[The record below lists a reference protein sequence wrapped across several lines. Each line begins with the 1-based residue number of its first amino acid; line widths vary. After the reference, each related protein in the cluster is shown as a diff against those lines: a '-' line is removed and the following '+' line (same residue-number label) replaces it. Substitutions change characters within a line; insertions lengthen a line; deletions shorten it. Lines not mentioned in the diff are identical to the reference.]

1 MSCTGATRVV
11 QVHPTR
17 RCNLRCLHCYS
28 SSGPEERG
36 GLAVGLLC
44 SALADAAAEGYTAMA
59 VSGGEP
65 LLYRPL
71 PELLGAARRLGMV
84 TALTTNGMLLDERRL
99 ASLAGALD
107 LLVISLDG
115 IPASHDRMRN
125 DPRAFAT
132 MAGRLP
138 GLRQA
143 GLPFGFL
150 FTLTQHNLHEL
161 DWVAA
166 FAVEQGARLLQI
178 HPLEPAGRAGEIL
191 AEECPDDEE
200 GSWAFLVAAELQQ
213 RYGDRLRVH
222 LDFVSRR
229 AIAGRAGQF
238 FAGAEPSAAEPRRE
252 CASSAPGGTAA
263 AGATDAGATDADAD
277 AGIGPPLSA
286 LVQPLVIEAD
296 GEVVPL
302 EYGFPR
308 HLSLGNL
315 HDAPLPALAERW
327 RRERQPA
334 FRRLCRAAFA
344 AVVEAPRTAA
354 PLTSWGEA
362 LRRADEGLRCAP

>member
-28 SSGPEERG
+28 SSGPEVRG

-44 SALADAAAEGYTAMA
+44 TALADAVAEGYTAMA

-71 PELLGAARRLGMV
+71 PELLGTARRLGMI

-115 IPASHDRMRN
+115 KPASHDRMRN

-150 FTLTQHNLHEL
+150 FTLTQYNLHEL

-178 HPLEPAGRAGEIL
+178 HPLEPAGRAGETL

-200 GSWAFLVAAELQQ
+200 GSWAFLVAAELQEK
-213 RYGDRLRVH
+213 YGERLRVH

-229 AIAGRAGQF
+229 AIAGRAGHF
-238 FAGAEPSAAEPRRE
+238 FAGAEPVPAASRRE
-252 CASSAPGGTAA
+252 CALPAPGGAPAA
-263 AGATDAGATDADAD
+263 AATGPDADGDADAEKW
-277 AGIGPPLSA
+277 PPLSA

-296 GEVVPL
+296 GELVPL

-315 HDAPLPALAERW
+315 HEAPLPALAERW

-344 AVVEAPRTAA
+344 SVVEAPRTAA

>member
-28 SSGPEERG
+28 SSGPEVRG

-44 SALADAAAEGYTAMA
+44 KALDAAAAEGYTAMA

-65 LLYRPL
+65 LLYPPL
-71 PELLGAARRLGMV
+71 PELLGTARRLGMF

-115 IPASHDRMRN
+115 MPASHDRMRS

-132 MAGRLP
+132 MSGRLP
-138 GLRQA
+138 GLRRT

-200 GSWAFLVAAELQQ
+200 GSWAFLVAAELQE
-213 RYGDRLRVH
+213 RYGERLRVH

-238 FAGAEPSAAEPRRE
+238 FAGATE
-252 CASSAPGGTAA
+252 
-263 AGATDAGATDADAD
+263 ADAD
-277 AGIGPPLSA
+277 ICSPLSA

-344 AVVEAPRTAA
+344 SVVEAPRATA
-354 PLTSWGEA
+354 PLTSWGQA
-362 LRRADEGLRCAP
+362 LRRAEEGLRCAP

>member
-1 MSCTGATRVV
+1 MRCTGATRVV

-17 RCNLRCLHCYS
+17 RCNLKCLHCYS

-36 GLAVGLLC
+36 GLAVELLC
-44 SALADAAAEGYTAMA
+44 SALADAAALGYTAMA

-71 PELLGAARRLGMV
+71 PDLLAAARRLGML

-115 IPASHDRMRN
+115 MPASHDRMRN

-132 MAGRLP
+132 MSCRLP
-138 GLRQA
+138 GLRRA

-178 HPLEPAGRAGEIL
+178 HPLEPAGRAGATL
-191 AEECPDDEE
+191 ADECPDDEE
-200 GSWAFLVAAELQQ
+200 GSWAFLVGAQLQEK
-213 RYGDRLRVH
+213 YGDSLHVH

-229 AIAGRAGQF
+229 AIAGRADQF
-238 FAGAEPSAAEPRRE
+238 FAGADAHAEL
-252 CASSAPGGTAA
+252 
-263 AGATDAGATDADAD
+263 
-277 AGIGPPLSA
+277 GPPLST

-315 HDAPLPALAERW
+315 HDAPLPALAARW
-327 RRERQPA
+327 RRERMPA

-344 AVVEAPRTAA
+344 SIVEAPRTAA

-362 LRRADEGLRCAP
+362 LRRADRGLGCAP